1 MSSIDALSLSVLVQS
16 STLISLNF
24 SLITFVSIT
33 DKSKQFLTCT
43 QKTTI
48 VKIERLRSV
57 RLIQVDKEITTRHA
71 KSLNKTNN
79 S

>member
-1 MSSIDALSLSVLVQS
+1 MSSIDALSLRVLVQS

-24 SLITFVSIT
+24 SLITFVSIA
-33 DKSKQFLTCT
+33 DKSKQFLTFT

-48 VKIERLRSV
+48 VKIERLRSA

>member
-33 DKSKQFLTCT
+33 DKSKQFLTFT

-48 VKIERLRSV
+48 VKIERLRSA